1 MTDDCAEFQTQSSLR
16 RQQGIAVCFRAH
28 RPIAQDEM
36 REDREHRATCGALET
51 PDGDAT
57 ETDTEIMRVPRQA
70 SSSATGR
77 LMFQLKAKG
86 QEKGEDTFEKCR
98 AISRES

>member
-36 REDREHRATCGALET
+36 REGREHRATCGALET

-57 ETDTEIMRVPRQA
+57 ETDQA
-70 SSSATGR
+70 SSAATGR